1 MGELVRLQVTLSDE
15 LGLADVTSE
24 GTFACVG
31 AHMSLEVASLSEF
44 FETVLIGTNQNLR
57 LVLWP

>member
-44 FETVLIGTNQNLR
+44 FKAVLVGTN
-57 LVLWP
+57 